1 MTAISDKETINFKQI
16 IIMSLEATTQK
27 VQEMVAGGA
36 ALDSSIKFVFN
47 EGVIHLEGSNLS
59 NEDKEAACTINMELR
74 DFEAMIA
81 GDLNPMEA
89 FMGGKMQLD
98 GDMNVAMQLSSLF
111 S

>member
-1 MTAISDKETINFKQI
+1 
-16 IIMSLEATTQK
+16 MSLEATTQK
-27 VQEMVAGGA
+27 VQELITNNGVG
-36 ALDSSIKFVFN
+36 LDSSIKFVFN
-47 EGVIHLEGSNLS
+47 EGAIHLDGSDIT
-59 NEDKEAACTINMELR
+59 NEDKDADCTINMELA
-74 DFEAMIA
+74 DFDSMMA

>member
-1 MTAISDKETINFKQI
+1 
-16 IIMSLEATTQK
+16 
-27 VQEMVAGGA
+27 
-36 ALDSSIKFVFN
+36 
-47 EGVIHLEGSNLS
+47 
-59 NEDKEAACTINMELR
+59 MELA
-74 DFEAMIA
+74 DFDSMMA